1 MGRIKYSKVKVELQ
15 AIWVLWRN
23 WLARPAVNRE
33 VVSSSL
39 TRTGPTKF
47 FIVFACSIDWLQ
59 AKIVWKIVCILPWS
73 VGLVMISLSRAE

>member
-39 TRTGPTKF
+39 TRTGFSF
-47 FIVFACSIDWLQ
+47 FFGLFLLIA
-59 AKIVWKIVCILPWS
+59 VCIDGSVFILP
-73 VGLVMISLSRAE
+73 VEQFLF